1 MRLHTREWGTPGGP
15 LLVCLHGVTSH
26 SGRYE
31 RLARERL
38 AGYRVVAVDLRGHG
52 RSGWEPPWDV
62 ETHLADL
69 VETVG
74 ERAVWI
80 GHSFGGRLVAELAAA
95 KPELVERAVLLDPAL
110 HIDPSAALEQAEGTR
125 VEARFASAA
134 EYADAR
140 IAGGTI
146 LLADRELVVAELAED
161 VVPAEDGDRLRVH
174 YCRSAVI
181 GAWSEMARPAPPWPA
196 CQTLVVLGEGSWIR
210 VKVPRI
216 ATIASVVVPGGHTVL
231 WDAYDETADA
241 IERFLTTTG
250 GSE

>member
-1 MRLHTREWGTPGGP
+1 MKLHTREWGTAGAP
-15 LLVCLHGVTSH
+15 LVVCLHGVTSH
-26 SGRYE
+26 SGRFE

-38 AGYRVVAVDLRGHG
+38 GGYRVVAVDLRGHG
-52 RSGWEPPWDV
+52 HSGWEPPWDL

-74 ERAVWI
+74 EPAVWM

-95 KPELVERAVLLDPAL
+95 RPDLVERAVLLDPAL
-110 HIDPSAALEQAEGTR
+110 HIDPPTALEQAEGTR
-125 VEARFASAA
+125 IEVRFDSAA
-134 EYADAR
+134 GYADAR
-140 IAGGTI
+140 LEGGTV
-146 LLADRELVVAELAED
+146 LRAGRELVVAEVADDL
-161 VVPAEDGDRLRVH
+161 VPAEDGDRLRVR

-181 GAWSEMARPAPPWPA
+181 GAWSEMASPAPPWPR
-196 CQTLVVLGEGSWIR
+196 CRTLVVLGADSWIR
-210 VKVPRI
+210 VAVPRI

-231 WDAYDETADA
+231 WDAFDETADA